1 VLLEFIWRD
10 VSNSRV
16 HALPVVK
23 YADVV
28 VNLGLRIIDV
38 VKEK

>member
-1 VLLEFIWRD
+1 MYPD
-10 VSNSRV
+10 SRV

-23 YADVV
+23 YVDVV